1 MYLYLCICICVFV
14 FVFVYGI
21 GSWSITKLFTSHRHS
36 PWHRHNASH
45 PPRKPLLVGNF
56 SLIPISQ
63 NHRFSNPKNLP
74 IFIIILTISYIICNV
89 PPVIHLKH
97 LPGINFSLVP
107 IWQDLQIK
115 ILSSNF
121 LQFKM
126 TSCSSSRQA
135 CLSRCYSL
143 KKIANKETVALC
155 KVHSTLNFDSNLT
168 GTRQILYLETDLILI
183 SSLVWLLRIEKSVIF
198 ILVLNKNPFNQWWVV
213 VSICIWLWGISVRKS
228 CAECVTFVVFVLFSK
243 SASSACFCANDP
255 QNYVQSLGPTIL
267 LILCIPSSKEYLGSL
282 LLTVSL
288 RWGQRDGGSWAS
300 SRT

>member
-74 IFIIILTISYIICNV
+74 IFIKKILTISYIICNV

-97 LPGINFSLVP
+97 LFGINFYLVP

-143 KKIANKETVALC
+143 KKIENRETVELC

-198 ILVLNKNPFNQWWVV
+198 ILVLSKIL
-213 VSICIWLWGISVRKS
+213 SINWLINGVLSSASASDCGGYLWGNLALNV
-228 CAECVTFVVFVLFSK
+228 
-243 SASSACFCANDP
+243 
-255 QNYVQSLGPTIL
+255 
-267 LILCIPSSKEYLGSL
+267 
-282 LLTVSL
+282 
-288 RWGQRDGGSWAS
+288 
-300 SRT
+300 

>member
-1 MYLYLCICICVFV
+1 MESAADQSRSSSQVTVTLH
-14 FVFVYGI
+14 GI
-21 GSWSITKLFTSHRHS
+21 DITPVTHLE
-36 PWHRHNASH
+36 N
-45 PPRKPLLVGNF
+45 LVGNF

-74 IFIIILTISYIICNV
+74 IFIKKILTISYIICNV

-121 LQFKM
+121 LQFKI
-126 TSCSSSRQA
+126 TSCSSSRKA

-143 KKIANKETVALC
+143 KKIENRETAALC

-183 SSLVWLLRIEKSVIF
+183 SSLVWILRI
-198 ILVLNKNPFNQWWVV
+198 
-213 VSICIWLWGISVRKS
+213 
-228 CAECVTFVVFVLFSK
+228 
-243 SASSACFCANDP
+243 
-255 QNYVQSLGPTIL
+255 
-267 LILCIPSSKEYLGSL
+267 
-282 LLTVSL
+282 
-288 RWGQRDGGSWAS
+288 
-300 SRT
+300 